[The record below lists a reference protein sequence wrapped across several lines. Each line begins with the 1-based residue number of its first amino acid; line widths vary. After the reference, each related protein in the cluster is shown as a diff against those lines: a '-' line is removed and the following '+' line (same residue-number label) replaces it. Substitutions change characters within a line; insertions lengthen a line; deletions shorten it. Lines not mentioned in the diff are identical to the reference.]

1 MPTVSLESGS
11 ERQGQM
17 SNVTPNFT
25 KQTVTKLNLKKKR
38 EGKNTTPSLC
48 RDAVA
53 GQVPGK
59 RAPYPGAGEISGRK
73 SWPRKFFT
81 MRVWRGRLGSA
92 GSKRYGRRGWGFNT
106 DADHRRRSEGGA
118 EFQSVVVA
126 VVVQSL
132 NKQASHRY
140 TGTANATS
148 WASQRPQRNIS
159 SASHF
164 EEVLKKLA
172 LAAL

>member
-1 MPTVSLESGS
+1 MAAGDGVSTRMQTKEEG
-11 ERQGQM
+11 
-17 SNVTPNFT
+17 VT
-25 KQTVTKLNLKKKR
+25 
-38 EGKNTTPSLC
+38 G
-48 RDAVA
+48 
-53 GQVPGK
+53 GGG
-59 RAPYPGAGEISGRK
+59 GA
-73 SWPRKFFT
+73 
-81 MRVWRGRLGSA
+81 
-92 GSKRYGRRGWGFNT
+92 
-106 DADHRRRSEGGA
+106 A

>member
-1 MPTVSLESGS
+1 MAEKVGRESFS
-11 ERQGQM
+11 Q
-17 SNVTPNFT
+17 
-25 KQTVTKLNLKKKR
+25 
-38 EGKNTTPSLC
+38 C
-48 RDAVA
+48 AC
-53 GQVPGK
+53 
-59 RAPYPGAGEISGRK
+59 GE
-73 SWPRKFFT
+73 
-81 MRVWRGRLGSA
+81 A
-92 GSKRYGRRGWGFNT
+92 GSVRLAASAMAAGFGVST
-106 DADHRRRSEGGA
+106 RMQTTEEGVSA

>member
-1 MPTVSLESGS
+1 MAEKVGRESFS
-11 ERQGQM
+11 Q
-17 SNVTPNFT
+17 
-25 KQTVTKLNLKKKR
+25 
-38 EGKNTTPSLC
+38 C
-48 RDAVA
+48 AC
-53 GQVPGK
+53 
-59 RAPYPGAGEISGRK
+59 GE
-73 SWPRKFFT
+73 
-81 MRVWRGRLGSA
+81 A
-92 GSKRYGRRGWGFNT
+92 GSVRLAASAMAAGFGVST
-106 DADHRRRSEGGA
+106 RMQTTEEGVKGGA